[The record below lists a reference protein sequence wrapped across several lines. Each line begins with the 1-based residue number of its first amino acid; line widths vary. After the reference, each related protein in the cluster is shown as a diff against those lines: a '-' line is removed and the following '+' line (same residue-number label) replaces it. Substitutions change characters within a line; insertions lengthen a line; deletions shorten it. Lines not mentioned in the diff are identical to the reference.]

1 MAKPAAK
8 ITIKGLK
15 CDADGC
21 GFIDPDAPC
30 DESQVGRA
38 CPKCGASLLTDA
50 DMANVRLLQ
59 FVASALNAE
68 VGPVA
73 DEAQYVMLHWRT
85 DGSGNLKIL
94 KIEEEE

>member
-1 MAKPAAK
+1 
-8 ITIKGLK
+8 
-15 CDADGC
+15 
-21 GFIDPDAPC
+21 
-30 DESQVGRA
+30 
-38 CPKCGASLLTDA
+38 
-50 DMANVRLLQ
+50 MANVRLLQ